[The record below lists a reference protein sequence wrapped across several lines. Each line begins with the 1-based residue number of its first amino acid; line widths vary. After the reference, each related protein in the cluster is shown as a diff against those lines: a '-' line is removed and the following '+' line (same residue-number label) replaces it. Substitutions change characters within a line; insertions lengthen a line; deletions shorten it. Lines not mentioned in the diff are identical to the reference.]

1 MPLGGGGGAAAW
13 TSFPPRSLL
22 NTTAASLHRTSPPSK
37 RWRLSPVP
45 RNEDDDLWQP
55 FPRRKRAFNNNA
67 GFLRRGVEANDA
79 EPSSSAARSVSSS
92 TTTTTKRRKDWTEK
106 MVKSENFAIGKEKA
120 RAAHEKNQLSGESIL
135 TPPKRRSNTNGPNDD
150 DDDDDEYLEE
160 HARPKWSQNRETE
173 NVPSTSQPLLA
184 IAPMMEYTHNHF
196 RYLCRLLSKRVW
208 LWTEMEV
215 DMTLK
220 HVPVELRNKY
230 VDFTL
235 NQHPLVMQLGGSDA
249 DALGFSASIAKPHGY
264 DEINLNC
271 GCPSEKVAGKG
282 CFGATLMRDPELVAQ
297 CCAAMAK
304 NADGIP
310 ISVKCRI
317 GVDGNDSYDE
327 LYRFV
332 ETVASKSPVRRFHV
346 HCRKALLNGISP
358 SQNRS
363 IPLLRHEWV
372 YALARDF
379 PECEFFLNGGVKT
392 LEEVKTYL
400 RCQPTDKTKA
410 NTIKGVM
417 IGRQAHADPWGLL
430 SRADVELFGETENPC
445 KSRRDLLAKYA
456 KYCDATQGKNGTMK
470 DGSPVPA
477 PRHFM
482 HSIQNIFA
490 GCTNAKIWKRLV
502 DDQLQGS
509 RKKEPDLT
517 VTKIMERT
525 LGCIPDE
532 VLDAPP
538 GYANFGSD
546 MPAGEYVPIGEG
558 LSEEEKE
565 WTSEVPVVGRNFLAR
580 KDLDRIHS

>member
-1 MPLGGGGGAAAW
+1 MPLGGGAAW

-22 NTTAASLHRTSPPSK
+22 NTAASLHRTSPPSK
-37 RWRLSPVP
+37 RWRLSPLP
-45 RNEDDDLWQP
+45 RNEGRLP

-67 GFLRRGVEANDA
+67 GGFLRRGVEANDA
-79 EPSSSAARSVSSS
+79 EPSSAARPVSS

-135 TPPKRRSNTNGPNDD
+135 TPKRLNNGPN
-150 DDDDDEYLEE
+150 DDEYLEE

-392 LEEVKTYL
+392 LEEVKTHL

-430 SRADVELFGETENPC
+430 SRADVEIFGESENPC

-502 DDQLQGS
+502 DDQLQGA

-538 GYANFGSD
+538 GYTNFGSD

-558 LSEEEKE
+558 LSEDEKE

>member
-1 MPLGGGGGAAAW
+1 MLRGTVGFS
-13 TSFPPRSLL
+13 SFSSCSCSCSFSTTITTPGRRLFPRSLAAKSNSFL
-22 NTTAASLHRTSPPSK
+22 AAKKTRTAACAAKK
-37 RWRLSPVP
+37 RSVLSSIKT
-45 RNEDDDLWQP
+45 NI
-55 FPRRKRAFNNNA
+55 
-67 GFLRRGVEANDA
+67 
-79 EPSSSAARSVSSS
+79 SSSSSFHSEKVVS
-92 TTTTTKRRKDWTEK
+92 TEEEEDNKEETRGRDWTEK
-106 MVKSENFAIGKEKA
+106 MA
-120 RAAHEKNQLSGESIL
+120 
-135 TPPKRRSNTNGPNDD
+135 KRERSKRELN
-150 DDDDDEYLEE
+150 LEE
-160 HARPKWSQNRETE
+160 HVRPKWSRDRETE
-173 NVPSTSQPLLA
+173 NVPSTSRALLS

-249 DALGFSASIAKPHGY
+249 DALGFSVSLAKPHGY

-282 CFGATLMRDPELVAQ
+282 CFGATLMRDPDLVAE

-332 ETVASKSPVRRFHV
+332 ETIASKSPVRRFHV

-363 IPLLRHEWV
+363 IPPLRHEWV

-392 LEEVKTYL
+392 LEEVKTQL
-400 RCQPTDKTKA
+400 RCQPTDKATA

-430 SRADVELFGETENPC
+430 SRADVELFGESENPC

-509 RKKEPDLT
+509 RKKEPNLT
-517 VTKIMERT
+517 VTEIMERT

-546 MPAGEYVPIGEG
+546 APAGEYVPIGEG

-565 WTSEVPVVGRNFLAR
+565 WTSEVPVVGGNFLAR
-580 KDLDRIHS
+580 KDLDRIFS

>member
-1 MPLGGGGGAAAW
+1 MLRGTVGFS
-13 TSFPPRSLL
+13 SFSSCSCSCSFSTTITTPGTRLFPRSLAAKSNSFL
-22 NTTAASLHRTSPPSK
+22 AAKKTRTAACAAKK
-37 RWRLSPVP
+37 RSVLSSI
-45 RNEDDDLWQP
+45 
-55 FPRRKRAFNNNA
+55 KTNN
-67 GFLRRGVEANDA
+67 
-79 EPSSSAARSVSSS
+79 SSSSSFHSEKVVS
-92 TTTTTKRRKDWTEK
+92 TEEEEDNKEETRGRDWTEK
-106 MVKSENFAIGKEKA
+106 MA
-120 RAAHEKNQLSGESIL
+120 
-135 TPPKRRSNTNGPNDD
+135 KRERSKRELN
-150 DDDDDEYLEE
+150 LEE
-160 HARPKWSQNRETE
+160 HVRPKWSRDRETE
-173 NVPSTSQPLLA
+173 NVPSTSRALLS

-249 DALGFSASIAKPHGY
+249 DALGFSVSLAKPHGY

-282 CFGATLMRDPELVAQ
+282 CFGATLMRDPDLVAE

-332 ETVASKSPVRRFHV
+332 ETIASKSPVRRFHV

-363 IPLLRHEWV
+363 IPPLRHEWV

-392 LEEVKTYL
+392 LEEVKTQL
-400 RCQPTDKTKA
+400 RCQPTDKATA

-430 SRADVELFGETENPC
+430 SRADVELFGESENPC

-509 RKKEPDLT
+509 RKKEPNLT
-517 VTKIMERT
+517 VTEIMERT

-546 MPAGEYVPIGEG
+546 APAGEYVPIGEG

-565 WTSEVPVVGRNFLAR
+565 WTSEVPVVGGNFLAR
-580 KDLDRIHS
+580 KDLDRIFS

>member
-1 MPLGGGGGAAAW
+1 
-13 TSFPPRSLL
+13 
-22 NTTAASLHRTSPPSK
+22 
-37 RWRLSPVP
+37 
-45 RNEDDDLWQP
+45 
-55 FPRRKRAFNNNA
+55 
-67 GFLRRGVEANDA
+67 
-79 EPSSSAARSVSSS
+79 
-92 TTTTTKRRKDWTEK
+92 
-106 MVKSENFAIGKEKA
+106 MVKSENFEKGKA
-120 RAAHEKNQLSGESIL
+120 RALEAYSRNNESGESIL
-135 TPPKRRSNTNGPNDD
+135 TLKTGELN
-150 DDDDDEYLEE
+150 LEE
-160 HARPKWSQNRETE
+160 HVRPKWSRDRETE
-173 NVPSTSQPLLA
+173 NVPSTSRALLS

-249 DALGFSASIAKPHGY
+249 DALGFSASLAKPHGY

-282 CFGATLMRDPELVAQ
+282 CFGATLMRDPDLVAE

-332 ETVASKSPVRRFHV
+332 ESIASKSPVRRFHV

-363 IPLLRHEWV
+363 IPPLRHEWV

-392 LEEVKTYL
+392 LEEVKTQL
-400 RCQPTDKTKA
+400 RCQPTDKATA

-430 SRADVELFGETENPC
+430 SRADVELFGESENPC

-509 RKKEPDLT
+509 RKKEPNLT
-517 VTKIMERT
+517 VTEIMERT

-546 MPAGEYVPIGEG
+546 APAGEYVPIGEG

-565 WTSEVPVVGRNFLAR
+565 WTSEVPVVGGNFLAR
-580 KDLDRIHS
+580 KDLDRIFS

>member
-1 MPLGGGGGAAAW
+1 MPLGGGRAAKAW

-22 NTTAASLHRTSPPSK
+22 NTAKASLHRTSPPSK
-37 RWRLSPVP
+37 RWRLSPLP
-45 RNEDDDLWQP
+45 RNEGRLP

-67 GFLRRGVEANDA
+67 GGFLRRGVEANDA
-79 EPSSSAARSVSSS
+79 EPSSAAARSVSSS
-92 TTTTTKRRKDWTEK
+92 SSATTTTTKRDWTEK

-135 TPPKRRSNTNGPNDD
+135 TPKRLNNGPN
-150 DDDDDEYLEE
+150 DDEYLEE

-282 CFGATLMRDPELVAQ
+282 GFGATLMRDPELVAQ

-392 LEEVKTYL
+392 LEEVKTHL

-430 SRADVELFGETENPC
+430 SRADVEIFGESENPC

-502 DDQLQGS
+502 DDQLQGA
-509 RKKEPDLT
+509 RKTEPDLT

-538 GYANFGSD
+538 GYTNFGSD

-558 LSEEEKE
+558 LSEDEKE

>member
-1 MPLGGGGGAAAW
+1 
-13 TSFPPRSLL
+13 
-22 NTTAASLHRTSPPSK
+22 
-37 RWRLSPVP
+37 
-45 RNEDDDLWQP
+45 
-55 FPRRKRAFNNNA
+55 
-67 GFLRRGVEANDA
+67 
-79 EPSSSAARSVSSS
+79 
-92 TTTTTKRRKDWTEK
+92 

-135 TPPKRRSNTNGPNDD
+135 TPKRLNNGPN
-150 DDDDDEYLEE
+150 DDEYLEE

-392 LEEVKTYL
+392 LEEVKTHL

-538 GYANFGSD
+538 GYTNFGSD

>member
-1 MPLGGGGGAAAW
+1 MPLGGGRAAKAW

-22 NTTAASLHRTSPPSK
+22 NTAKASLHRTSPPSK
-37 RWRLSPVP
+37 RWRLSPLP
-45 RNEDDDLWQP
+45 RNEGRLP

-67 GFLRRGVEANDA
+67 GGFLRRGVEANDA
-79 EPSSSAARSVSSS
+79 EPSSAAARSVSSS
-92 TTTTTKRRKDWTEK
+92 SSATTTTTKRDWTEK

-135 TPPKRRSNTNGPNDD
+135 TPKRLNNGPN
-150 DDDDDEYLEE
+150 DDEYLEE

-392 LEEVKTYL
+392 LEEVKTHL

-430 SRADVELFGETENPC
+430 SRADVEIFGESENPC

-502 DDQLQGS
+502 DDQLQGA

-538 GYANFGSD
+538 GYTNFGSD

-558 LSEEEKE
+558 LNEDEKE

>member
-1 MPLGGGGGAAAW
+1 MSIFPAAAKGGG
-13 TSFPPRSLL
+13 
-22 NTTAASLHRTSPPSK
+22 N
-37 RWRLSPVP
+37 
-45 RNEDDDLWQP
+45 
-55 FPRRKRAFNNNA
+55 
-67 GFLRRGVEANDA
+67 
-79 EPSSSAARSVSSS
+79 
-92 TTTTTKRRKDWTEK
+92 TTTKRFFRVESSAAASSSSNKTNKRDWTEK
-106 MVKSENFAIGKEKA
+106 MVKSENFERGKERA
-120 RAAHEKNQLSGESIL
+120 REAYEKNQQNGESIL
-135 TPPKRRSNTNGPNDD
+135 TPKRLNVPED
-150 DDDDDEYLEE
+150 YLEE

-173 NVPSTSQPLLA
+173 NAPSTSQPLLS
-184 IAPMMEYTHNHF
+184 IAPMMEYTHHHF

-249 DALGFSASIAKPHGY
+249 DALGFSASLAKPHGY

-282 CFGATLMRDPELVAQ
+282 CFGATLMRDPDLVAE

-327 LYRFV
+327 LHKFV
-332 ETVASKSPVRRFHV
+332 ETIVSKSPVRRFHV

-363 IPLLRHEWV
+363 IPPLRHEWV

-392 LEEVKTYL
+392 LEEVKTQL
-400 RCQPTDKTKA
+400 RCQPTDKATA

-430 SRADVELFGETENPC
+430 SRADVELFGESENPC

-509 RKKEPDLT
+509 RKKEPNLT
-517 VTKIMERT
+517 VTEIMERT

-546 MPAGEYVPIGEG
+546 APAGEYVPIGEG

-565 WTSEVPVVGRNFLAR
+565 WTSEVPVVGGNFLAR
-580 KDLDRIHS
+580 KDPDRIYS